1 MKLATVKKLFKTPKC
16 SNFKMITL
24 PGSHL
29 KLTHPAL
36 EFVKALCKVLSLD
49 SAIIDP
55 VNQLRRNLLKLI
67 GVGEFSDHAE
77 WKDPC
82 ISFILPEVICKQCNH
97 CRDIDL
103 CKDPNVSEDDV
114 QGKPVW
120 ICASADCQTP
130 YDTFEIEHQLSM
142 FSYI

>member
-1 MKLATVKKLFKTPKC
+1 MKLATVKKLLTPKC
-16 SNFKMITL
+16 SNFEMITL

-67 GVGEFSDHAE
+67 GVGEF
-77 WKDPC
+77 
-82 ISFILPEVICKQCNH
+82 
-97 CRDIDL
+97 R
-103 CKDPNVSEDDV
+103 
-114 QGKPVW
+114 
-120 ICASADCQTP
+120 
-130 YDTFEIEHQLSM
+130 YDFT
-142 FSYI
+142 

>member
-1 MKLATVKKLFKTPKC
+1 MSSTVFSFMYFLLFY
-16 SNFKMITL
+16 SL

-49 SAIIDP
+49 SSILEP

-67 GVGEFSDHAE
+67 GVGEFSDIAE

-82 ISFILPEVICKQCNH
+82 ISFILPGRLAILFYSHLQRVVESCIFIQVIRTDYHYGILPFYRCLRERKSY
-97 CRDIDL
+97 L
-103 CKDPNVSEDDV
+103 
-114 QGKPVW
+114 
-120 ICASADCQTP
+120 A
-130 YDTFEIEHQLSM
+130 TF
-142 FSYI
+142 